1 MAAMAS
7 LRRNPSRAARSASAR
22 SVVEED
28 DWIPDLG
35 SPRYTDADRRLDSL
49 NKEAFPSKIFC
60 QADNLLMY
68 ALFAGKGKKRRY
80 NKGTPGKAE
89 GPGNSAAKV
98 EPPMPPEEGRKA
110 AAICKH
116 LMDYNPDKPEA
127 TWEDVG
133 RAVLR
138 LQEEIPSFQ
147 SGERLWSACLQ
158 QCVIL
163 YYLLRICL

>member
-1 MAAMAS
+1 MAS
-7 LRRNPSRAARSASAR
+7 LRRNPSRAARSAQ
-22 SVVEED
+22 SVVEGD
-28 DWIPDLG
+28 DWNPDLRLG
-35 SPRYTDADRRLDSL
+35 SPHYTDADRRLDSL

-60 QADNLLMY
+60 RADNLLTY

-80 NKGTPGKAE
+80 NKGTPEQAE
-89 GPGNSAAKV
+89 GPKNSAAKV

-133 RAVLR
+133 HAVLR

-163 YYLLRICL
+163 YHLLRICL

>member
-1 MAAMAS
+1 MAS
-7 LRRNPSRAARSASAR
+7 LRRNPSRAARSAQ
-22 SVVEED
+22 SVVEGD
-28 DWIPDLG
+28 DWIPDLRLG
-35 SPRYTDADRRLDSL
+35 SPHYTDADRRLDSL